1 MPIKP
6 EMRYSQ
12 DIAPVVSSGLQNQQQ
27 LQHLV
32 DTKFYFK
39 TILQTWT
46 RISRI
51 HYFVNV
57 C

>member
-1 MPIKP
+1 
-6 EMRYSQ
+6 MRYSQ